1 MWSGSIGIR
10 SAASTTGISV
20 SRLSRETSRLW
31 WLGSR
36 CWTITKAVPLSAF
49 RSGSRASSAPM
60 PPADAPMPTTGMD
73 RLGRGSC
80 SPSWSVRSS
89 SVRLSVVVMRQR
101 APAAAVSYHVPL
113 PLAIAQQA
121 FHELHVALVVD
132 RPALKLS
139 GKHVSPVGPLL
150 FGHAPGQ
157 GGAFLMGAQQRA
169 EELVDFIGLRGQ
181 IGVRRKSMADVAAVA
196 QHLAVLDLP
205 QRAMTFG
212 AGEPGRL
219 AEHVVDS
226 HICQLLGG
234 DRRLQPDIERN
245 LGRRARL
252 LASQRAEQRRQ
263 AGRQR
268 DMIDI
273 DKAQRVKRH
282 GENRG
287 I

>member
-10 SAASTTGISV
+10 SVASTTGISV

-49 RSGSRASSAPM
+49 RSGSRASSAPI

-73 RLGRGSC
+73 RLRRGSC
-80 SPSWSVRSS
+80 SPSWSVRTSSVRTS

-121 FHELHVALVVD
+121 FHKLHVALVVD
-132 RPALKLS
+132 RPALKLG
-139 GKHVSPVGPLL
+139 GKQVSPVGPLL

-157 GGAFLMGAQQRA
+157 GGAFLMGAQQGA

-181 IGVRRKSMADVAAVA
+181 NGVRRKSMADVAAVA

-226 HICQLLGG
+226 
-234 DRRLQPDIERN
+234 
-245 LGRRARL
+245 
-252 LASQRAEQRRQ
+252 
-263 AGRQR
+263 
-268 DMIDI
+268 
-273 DKAQRVKRH
+273 
-282 GENRG
+282 
-287 I
+287 